1 VVTNKSFKDKT
12 TANIKI
18 KGGEYSYVHL
28 YGLNNIAPQVFN
40 MKDNTENKSVQ
51 VMDNT
56 ITYEMEPETVSLL
69 LIAKDKDCIPDFS
82 AGISDKTE
90 NSDAE
95 KEGKKASK
103 NNKGVIAAV
112 IGAAAL
118 CGAGFWV
125 FRAKKKNKT

>member
-1 VVTNKSFKDKT
+1 MVTNKSFKDKT

-28 YGLNNIAPQVFN
+28 YGLNNFAPQVFD
-40 MKDNTENKSVQ
+40 MTDNNQAVQ

-95 KEGKKASK
+95 KKGKKASK

-118 CGAGFWV
+118 CGAGFGV
-125 FRAKKKNKT
+125 FRAKKKNKK